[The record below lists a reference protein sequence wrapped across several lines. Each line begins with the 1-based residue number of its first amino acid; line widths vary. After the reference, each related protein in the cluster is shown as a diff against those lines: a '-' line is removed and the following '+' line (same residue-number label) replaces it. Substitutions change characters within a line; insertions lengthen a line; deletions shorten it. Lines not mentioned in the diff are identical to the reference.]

1 MLKIHQSYKTP
12 TKFVVQ
18 TELLASHHQL
28 PFATTVKNNILMS
41 LMSLREGVS
50 PLNKGSDPAI
60 FHSFLNAAVH
70 LFPFLLRGPVE
81 NIKD

>member
-1 MLKIHQSYKTP
+1 
-12 TKFVVQ
+12 
-18 TELLASHHQL
+18 
-28 PFATTVKNNILMS
+28 MS

-50 PLNKGSDPAI
+50 PLNKGSNPAI

-81 NIKD
+81 NIKDRVEVTFNVKYPLPQTVRRLTQVISSNTEKA